1 MSVMIVPG
9 LEEEPWPTL
18 GGQVCEF
25 IEAYVPH
32 GPGDLRGAKATID
45 DEFRALLYRMY
56 EVQPQFID
64 ARKKERNP
72 VAGRRRFR
80 RVGISLRKGSAKTE
94 LAAWIAAC
102 ELHPL
107 GPVRCDGFDA
117 NGRPVGRGVRD
128 PYIPMVAYTEEQ
140 TEDLAYAALYVMLSE
155 GLLAND
161 FDIGLE
167 RIMRIA
173 GDGKATA
180 LASAPDARD
189 GARTTFQH
197 FDETHR
203 FTLPRLKA
211 AHKTMINNLPKR
223 RASDAWALETT
234 TAFTP
239 GEGSV
244 AEDTMTYARHVQ
256 DGKTQDSRLFFFHRQ
271 ASESHDLMTR
281 EGRKAAVIEASGPKA
296 AWSDI
301 DGIVEIVDDPT
312 ADLAYWERMWLN
324 RPVQGARQAFSAAR
338 WAELARPD
346 YVVADGALITLG
358 FDGSIYHDATGLV
371 GTEIATGFQFV
382 VGKWEPPPKSD
393 PDADRWEVPAT
404 EVDATVIEAFRRWKV
419 WRMLADPFWWET
431 WVSRWAGLFGDKVVL
446 EWRTNRIMP
455 TAFAVKAYHN
465 AIVAGDVTHD
475 GDEALARHIG
485 NACRKETNFRDDTGE
500 RLSVI
505 TKERPDSPFK
515 IDLAMAAVA
524 SWAARGDAV
533 ASGVLQAPPPSVY
546 DERAK
551 TGGAVL
557 RTL

>member
-1 MSVMIVPG
+1 MIISVPAV
-9 LEEEPWPTL
+9 EEVYYPTL
-18 GGQVCEF
+18 GPAVCDW
-25 IEAYVPH
+25 IEDNLVF
-32 GPGDLRGAKATID
+32 GPGDLRGQPAKID
-45 DEFRALLYRMY
+45 DEKRALIYRAY
-56 EVQPQFID
+56 EVMPD
-64 ARKKERNP
+64 DDEN
-72 VAGRRRFR
+72 AGRRRFR
-80 RVGISLRKGSAKTE
+80 RVAISLQKGSAKTE
-94 LAAWIAAC
+94 FAAWIAAC
-102 ELHPL
+102 ELHPQA
-107 GPVRCDGFDA
+107 PVRFA
-117 NGRPVGRGVRD
+117 RFSNGVPEGRGVNSA
-128 PYIPMVAYTEEQ
+128 YIPLVAYTEEQ
-140 TEDLAYAALYVMLSE
+140 SEDLAYGALSVILDLSRV
-155 GLLAND
+155 ARD

-167 RIMRIA
+167 RIMRIG
-173 GDGKATA
+173 GDGKAVA
-180 LASAPDARD
+180 MASSPDARD

-197 FDETHR
+197 KDETHR
-203 FTLPRLKA
+203 WTLPRLKA
-211 AHKTMINNLPKR
+211 AARTMTANLVKR
-223 RASDAWALETT
+223 LIAEPWELETT
-234 TAFTP
+234 TAYVP

-244 AEDTMTYARHVQ
+244 AEQTMEYARSVA
-256 DGKTQDSRLFFFHRQ
+256 DGKKTDSRLFFFHRQ
-271 ASESHDLMTR
+271 ASDAHDLLTP
-281 EGRKAAVIEASGPKA
+281 EGLRAAVVEAAGPTAEWK
-296 AWSDI
+296 DI
-301 DGIVEIVDDPT
+301 AGICEQWDDPT
-312 ADLAYWERMWLN
+312 ADRAYLERVWLN

-338 WAELARPD
+338 WGELVRLD
-346 YVVADGALITLG
+346 YEVADGALITLG

-382 VGKWEPPPKSD
+382 VGKWEPPSKTD
-393 PDADRWEVPAT
+393 PDADRWEVPAA

-551 TGGAVL
+551 AGGPML